1 MNSVLINGSY
11 TTAEA
16 EQLLSGLFK
25 VKTEFHMARIN
36 TGESSE
42 EDIKHSEKRIME
54 LESELRRV
62 INTLKAGSYE
72 RVVMNARLVLEFCPE
87 YEHV

>member
-16 EQLLSGLFK
+16 EQLLSNLFK
-25 VKTEFHMARIN
+25 VKTDFHMARIDMGVS
-36 TGESSE
+36 TE

-54 LESELRRV
+54 LEKELNRV
-62 INTLKAGSYE
+62 IGTLKSGGYE
-72 RVVMNARLVLEFCPE
+72 RVVMSARLVLEFCPQ
-87 YEHV
+87 YENA